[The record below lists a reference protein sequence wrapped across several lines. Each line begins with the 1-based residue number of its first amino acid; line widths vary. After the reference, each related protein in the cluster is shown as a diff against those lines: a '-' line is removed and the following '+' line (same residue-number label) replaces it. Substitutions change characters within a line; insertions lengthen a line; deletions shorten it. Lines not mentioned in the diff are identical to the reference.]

1 MTISIITITYN
12 SAATLPATL
21 ESVIRQD
28 YAQIEHIL
36 VDGNSKDG
44 TQQILEEYA
53 AHRSNVHYVSEK
65 DSGIYNAINKGIRLA
80 TGDVIGILNSDD
92 VLASPHVISHIAEAF
107 RSEKRPDVVYG
118 DLVYCNGNNTVV
130 RHWRSNTFDPK
141 SLKYGWMPPHP
152 TFYCLRKVYEEQGLY
167 DEHFRISADY
177 DFMLRVF
184 KQNYRVTYLPEVLV
198 RMATGGASNR
208 NLHALLR
215 KSYEDMQAM
224 RKNHVGAGALTVIA
238 KILRKGK
245 QFFRR

>member
-1 MTISIITITYN
+1 MTVSIITITYN

-36 VDGNSKDG
+36 VDGNSKDD
-44 TQQILEEYA
+44 TKQILEEYA

-92 VLASPHVISHIAEAF
+92 VLASPHVIRHIVEAF
-107 RSEKRPDVVYG
+107 QAADQPNVVYG
-118 DLVYCNGNNTVV
+118 DLLYCNGEKVI
-130 RHWRSNTFDPK
+130 RKWKSNVFNPK

-152 TFYCLRKVYEEQGLY
+152 TFYCRKNVYEEQGLY

-208 NLHALLR
+208 NLQAMLR

-245 QFFRR
+245 QFFRK